1 MRKTIETYLKTI
13 YECSFTRKIATNKQI
28 ATFLNVAPGSVS
40 AAIASYRD
48 AGFVCQKPY
57 GGIVL
62 SALGQRRVQ
71 AIMQRYRLCE
81 LWLLKDFKFDLAEI
95 PEQAWQL
102 SDFESPVLTDKLM
115 AYLSQPTVSPFG
127 GALTGPA
134 LLDDGSRALATIK
147 IGQTYTLK
155 SYLETRQSVT
165 YIQHMGL
172 YLGQQLT
179 LQSID
184 PTTETMCLT
193 DANKRDFLVNE
204 AVAKYIFVF

>member
-1 MRKTIETYLKTI
+1 LRKTVETYLKTI
-13 YECSFTRKIATNKQI
+13 YECSFTRQIATNKQL

-40 AAIASYRD
+40 AAIANYR
-48 AGFVCQKPY
+48 AEGLVEQKPY

-71 AIMQRYRLCE
+71 VLMQRYRLCE

-102 SDFESPVLTDKLM
+102 SDFDSVPLTEKLM
-115 AYLSQPTVSPFG
+115 AYLGQPTISPFG
-127 GALTGPA
+127 GALNGPD
-134 LLDDGSRALATIK
+134 LLNDGSQALNTIRT
-147 IGQTYTLK
+147 GRVYTLK
-155 SYLETRQSVT
+155 SYLETPRSVA
-165 YIQHMGL
+165 YMQHMGL

-179 LQSID
+179 LKNID
-184 PTTETMCLT
+184 ATTETMCLI
-193 DANKRDFLVNE
+193 DSENRDFLVNA